1 MAFSNPF
8 SLLIVFLSMLSFLSL
23 NSHAA
28 DPVQLYQVC
37 ANNTFNPNSIYQ
49 SNLNSL
55 LSSISSNATQNL
67 EFYNTTSGQNTS
79 EPVYGLYDCRGDV
92 TIQVCRTCVVAAVK
106 EIKNKCSRQKIAV
119 IWYDECLLRYSNRSF
134 FSTVD
139 EKPRLGLLNTQNFT
153 DDKFELFNKLL
164 NTTMIDLA
172 RAISSNVPI
181 DFSPPVDFKIV
192 VGAVVSAFFGGK
204 AVLQG
209 GHQGKKAFF
218 GGKAVVEGGYQ
229 GNKSDALTELRG
241 LDLQTGF
248 FTYRQIKAATN
259 SFNAANKLGEGGF
272 GSVYK
277 GILLDGTI
285 IAVKQL
291 SSKSKQGSREF
302 VNEIGMI
309 SGLQHPNLVRLYGCC
324 IEAKQLFLVY
334 EHMENNSLANAL
346 FGPLEGRV
354 NLDWPARQ
362 KICLGI
368 ARGLAF
374 LHEESALKIVH
385 RDIKSTNVLLDRD
398 LNPKISDFG
407 LAKLDE
413 EENTHISTRIAGTI
427 GYMAPEYAL
436 WGYLTY
442 KADVY
447 SFGVVALEIVAGRSN
462 MKNRPNENFVCL
474 LDWAIALQEKG
485 NLMEL
490 VDPELEPGFHK
501 EEALRM
507 IKVAL
512 LCTNTSP
519 VLRPPMTAVVGMLE
533 GRTVVD
539 ELARGPSVYGN

>member
-28 DPVQLYQVC
+28 DPVQLKQVC
-37 ANNTFNPNSIYQ
+37 ANNTFSPNSIYQ

-79 EPVYGLYDCRGDV
+79 EPVYGS
-92 TIQVCRTCVVAAVK
+92 TTVAAMSQFK
-106 EIKNKCSRQKIAV
+106 SAEPA
-119 IWYDECLLRYSNRSF
+119 W
-134 FSTVD
+134 
-139 EKPRLGLLNTQNFT
+139 QNFT

-164 NTTMIDLA
+164 NMTMIDLA
-172 RAISSNVPI
+172 REISSNVPI
-181 DFSPPVDFKIV
+181 GKKKFGTKEVIISAFQTLYYLVQCTPDLNSTGCNSCLLAAINLLPWCCSGKQGGRIVFPSCNIRYEFYHFYRMAATAPTPSLELQPSPSPPGSVIGPKDFSPPVDFKIV
-192 VGAVVSAFFGGK
+192 VGAVVS
-204 AVLQG
+204 VLLLIFMILG
-209 GHQGKKAFF
+209 ILWRKGCFAGRTSREK
-218 GGKAVVEGGYQ
+218 
-229 GNKSDALTELRG
+229 ELRG

-277 GILLDGTI
+277 
-285 IAVKQL
+285 K
-291 SSKSKQGSREF
+291 
-302 VNEIGMI
+302 NEEHTLMI
-309 SGLQHPNLVRLYGCC
+309 NFIDWVLNNNFRSCGGAGL
-324 IEAKQLFLVY
+324 
-334 EHMENNSLANAL
+334 
-346 FGPLEGRV
+346 

-413 EENTHISTRIAGTI
+413 EENTHISTRIAGT
-427 GYMAPEYAL
+427 M
-436 WGYLTY
+436 
-442 KADVY
+442 
-447 SFGVVALEIVAGRSN
+447 
-462 MKNRPNENFVCL
+462 
-474 LDWAIALQEKG
+474 
-485 NLMEL
+485 
-490 VDPELEPGFHK
+490 
-501 EEALRM
+501 
-507 IKVAL
+507 
-512 LCTNTSP
+512 
-519 VLRPPMTAVVGMLE
+519 
-533 GRTVVD
+533 
-539 ELARGPSVYGN
+539 